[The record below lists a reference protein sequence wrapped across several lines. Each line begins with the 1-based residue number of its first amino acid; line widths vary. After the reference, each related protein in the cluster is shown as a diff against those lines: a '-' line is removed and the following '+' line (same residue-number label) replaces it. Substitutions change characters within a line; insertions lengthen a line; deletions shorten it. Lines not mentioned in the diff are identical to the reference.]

1 MPTGGRDED
10 SPWGS
15 VLGKGSERGTV
26 FEIAEGDQARH
37 TLLGNQKPKLLEGVR
52 PFQERRHYEVLVW
65 VGFGSTCLTGLASP
79 VPSST

>member
-52 PFQERRHYEVLVW
+52 PFQERRHYEVMVSARHALPP
-65 VGFGSTCLTGLASP
+65 AP
-79 VPSST
+79 RRRRAK